1 MKSGEGHFQGM
12 GLIDL
17 PLRVSRGPRREMCQT
32 GGTSETR
39 GWSIWLVWFFPKGT
53 S

>member
-17 PLRVSRGPRREMCQT
+17 PLRASRDPDGRCVRQAGRARRVA
-32 GGTSETR
+32 GLS
-39 GWSIWLVWFFPKGT
+39 GWSGFFPR
-53 S
+53 